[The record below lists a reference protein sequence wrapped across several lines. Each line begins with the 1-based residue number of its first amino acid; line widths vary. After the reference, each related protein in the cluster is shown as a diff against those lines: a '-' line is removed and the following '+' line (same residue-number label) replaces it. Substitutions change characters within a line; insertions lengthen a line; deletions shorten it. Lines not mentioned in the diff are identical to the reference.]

1 MKLAAHE
8 LDMIVAAMLAA
19 NSYPLLRAQEVVPK
33 LRNARLLN
41 PEHVC
46 ALEPG
51 PLTVQLA
58 SAGYDRG
65 MLTSMFA
72 QRLQALLGAA
82 RDGKLDGLPDAIA
95 KRDEATG
102 IKLLTAVKG
111 CGVGPVV
118 ARTAWALLMATHPR
132 S

>member
-1 MKLAAHE
+1 MRAGDRSETAGRA
-8 LDMIVAAMLAA
+8 IVD
-19 NSYPLLRAQEVVPK
+19 
-33 LRNARLLN
+33 

-72 QRLQALLGAA
+72 ERLQALVRV
-82 RDGKLDGLPDAIA
+82 RDGKLEGLE
-95 KRDEATG
+95 EA
-102 IKLLTAVKG
+102 LTARNRAPYFHPEICAVFSTKL
-111 CGVGPVV
+111 VSPFSP
-118 ARTAWALLMATHPR
+118 ARGFSSTR
-132 S
+132 SARCRR